1 MFKFFETCQNRGT
14 LILLLYTFQATP
26 SHSIASGNSGG
37 SQGEQIKS
45 SSSNIRSMKPLYTQ
59 TLPTPNVK
67 VMCIAAIGRHFF
79 FQNMERERELERGE
93 RERGREGGREREGE
107 REREL
112 ERGERDRDSTNYFC
126 HIIIVSFYQ
135 PLMDVMSYMW
145 A

>member
-1 MFKFFETCQNRGT
+1 M
-14 LILLLYTFQATP
+14 TP

-79 FQNMERERELERGE
+79 SEYGERKRARERGERGREGGRKRERERELERGE
-93 RERGREGGREREGE
+93 REGE
-107 REREL
+107 RQRFHKL
-112 ERGERDRDSTNYFC
+112 FLS
-126 HIIIVSFYQ
+126 
-135 PLMDVMSYMW
+135 
-145 A
+145 